1 MANMK
6 YNFSSGSN
14 GKITY
19 NSDIVN
25 SIVAIAV
32 QEVEGVDS
40 ITPNKGIRLFFE
52 KDGVYVDVSVVV
64 KYSNSIPEL
73 AFRIQQ
79 SIKQSVESMTKYKI
93 AKVDAHVQDVVFSEE
108 PVQPTSASESP
119 RKAENAENAENAEEK
134 REETKKQ

>member
-6 YNFSSGSN
+6 YNYSSGSN
-14 GKITY
+14 GTITY

-32 QEVEGVDS
+32 QEVEGVYRL
-40 ITPNKGIRLFFE
+40 TPNKGIRLYFE
-52 KDGVYVDVSVVV
+52 KDGVYVDVSVIV

-79 SIKQSVESMTKYKI
+79 SIKQVVESMTKYRI
-93 AKVDAHVQDVVFSEE
+93 AKVDVHVQDVVFPETLAEAHALEKTAEDAEQSE
-108 PVQPTSASESP
+108 
-119 RKAENAENAENAEEK
+119 K
-134 REETKKQ
+134 

>member
-1 MANMK
+1 MANIK

-14 GKITY
+14 GTITY

-25 SIVAIAV
+25 SIVTIAV
-32 QEVEGVDS
+32 QEVEGVHS
-40 ITPNKGIRLFFE
+40 LTPNKGIRLYFE

-93 AKVDAHVQDVVFSEE
+93 AKVDVHVQDVVFPETGSEVTE
-108 PVQPTSASESP
+108 EHDEEHEESE
-119 RKAENAENAENAEEK
+119 K
-134 REETKKQ
+134 

>member
-6 YNFSSGSN
+6 YNYSSGSN
-14 GKITY
+14 GTITY

-32 QEVEGVDS
+32 QEVEGVYS
-40 ITPNKGIRLFFE
+40 LTPNKGIRLYFE
-52 KDGVYVDVSVVV
+52 KDGVYVDVSVIV

-79 SIKQSVESMTKYKI
+79 SIKQVVESMTKYRI
-93 AKVDAHVQDVVFSEE
+93 AKVDVHVQDVVFPETLAEAHALEKTAEDAEQSE
-108 PVQPTSASESP
+108 
-119 RKAENAENAENAEEK
+119 K
-134 REETKKQ
+134 

>member
-6 YNFSSGSN
+6 YNYSSGSN
-14 GKITY
+14 GTITY

-25 SIVAIAV
+25 SIVMIAT
-32 QEVEGVDS
+32 QEVEGVHS
-40 ITPNKGIRLFFE
+40 LTPNKGIRLYFE

-64 KYSNSIPEL
+64 HYSNSIPEL

-93 AKVDAHVQDVVFSEE
+93 AKIDVHVQDVVFSDGSTAVPAKEE
-108 PVQPTSASESP
+108 NSAESEP
-119 RKAENAENAENAEEK
+119 EESNK
-134 REETKKQ
+134 

>member
-6 YNFSSGSN
+6 YNYSSGSN
-14 GKITY
+14 GTITY

-32 QEVEGVDS
+32 QEVEGVYS
-40 ITPNKGIRLFFE
+40 LTPNKGIRLYFE
-52 KDGVYVDVSVVV
+52 KDGVYVDVSVIV

-79 SIKQSVESMTKYKI
+79 SIKQVVESMTKYRI
-93 AKVDAHVQDVVFSEE
+93 AKVDAHVQDVVFPETLAEAHALEKTAEDAEQSE
-108 PVQPTSASESP
+108 
-119 RKAENAENAENAEEK
+119 K
-134 REETKKQ
+134 

>member
-6 YNFSSGSN
+6 YNYSSGSN
-14 GKITY
+14 GTITY

-32 QEVEGVDS
+32 QEVEGVYS
-40 ITPNKGIRLFFE
+40 LTPNKGIRLYFE
-52 KDGVYVDVSVVV
+52 KDGVYVNVSVIV

-79 SIKQSVESMTKYKI
+79 SIKQVVESMTKYRI
-93 AKVDAHVQDVVFSEE
+93 AKVDVHVQDVVFPETLAEAHALEKTAEDAEQSE
-108 PVQPTSASESP
+108 
-119 RKAENAENAENAEEK
+119 K
-134 REETKKQ
+134 

>member
-6 YNFSSGSN
+6 YNYSSGSN
-14 GKITY
+14 GTITY

-32 QEVEGVDS
+32 QEVEGVYS
-40 ITPNKGIRLFFE
+40 LTPNKGIRLYFE
-52 KDGVYVDVSVVV
+52 KDGVHVDVSVIV

-79 SIKQSVESMTKYKI
+79 SIKQVVESMTKYRI
-93 AKVDAHVQDVVFSEE
+93 AKVDVHVQDVVFPETLAEAHALEKTAEDAEQSE
-108 PVQPTSASESP
+108 
-119 RKAENAENAENAEEK
+119 K
-134 REETKKQ
+134 

>member
-6 YNFSSGSN
+6 YNYSSGSN
-14 GKITY
+14 GTITY

-25 SIVAIAV
+25 SIVMIAT
-32 QEVEGVDS
+32 QEVEGVHS
-40 ITPNKGIRLFFE
+40 LTPNKGIRLYFE

-64 KYSNSIPEL
+64 HYSNSIPEL

-93 AKVDAHVQDVVFSEE
+93 AKIDVHVQDVVFPDGSTAVPAKEENSAESEPE
-108 PVQPTSASESP
+108 ESN
-119 RKAENAENAENAEEK
+119 K
-134 REETKKQ
+134 

>member
-6 YNFSSGSN
+6 YNYSSGSN
-14 GKITY
+14 GTITY

-32 QEVEGVDS
+32 QEVEGVYS
-40 ITPNKGIRLFFE
+40 LTPNKGIRLYFE
-52 KDGVYVDVSVVV
+52 KDGVYVDVSVIV

-79 SIKQSVESMTKYKI
+79 SIKQVVESMTKYRI
-93 AKVDAHVQDVVFSEE
+93 AKVNVHVQDVVFPETLAEAHALEKTAEDAEQSE
-108 PVQPTSASESP
+108 
-119 RKAENAENAENAEEK
+119 K
-134 REETKKQ
+134 